1 MKITNEIINFIMGS
15 IAGVLVWFFGKPD
28 GFFKLLIALSV
39 IDFMSGTFLAWMYGE
54 LSSRTGFKG
63 IFKKCIMFTFVGIAH
78 LLDKYLLGGTEASK
92 TVVCCF
98 YISTEG
104 VSIIEN
110 ADQIGIPI
118 PHILKEKFL
127 QLREREH
134 KREEE
139 RKEQEGQK
147 EKRESAKN
155 SGVDEKGEKK

>member
-1 MKITNEIINFIMGS
+1 MGS
-15 IAGVLVWFFGKPD
+15 IAGLLVWFFGKPD

-104 VSIIEN
+104 ISIIEN

-127 QLREREH
+127 QMREKQHERE
-134 KREEE
+134 
-139 RKEQEGQK
+139 
-147 EKRESAKN
+147 EKGESAKN
-155 SGVDEKGEKK
+155 VRVDERAEKK